1 MIASLNL
8 EWNLFSLL
16 ATTLK
21 WQIDLNVHVWSA
33 RVLIASIQ
41 VEQAFNEKK
50 KKNQTHINVRPSTT
64 EKLLTCIRETI
75 GR

>member
-1 MIASLNL
+1 MIASLNF

-50 KKNQTHINVRPSTT
+50 KKTHINVRPSTT
-64 EKLLTCIRETI
+64 EKLLTYIRETI